1 MPLSTNGNC
10 SKRNWPQPG
19 KFMDLDLNKRYQT
32 LLILWFAL
40 LMSIVLYFVVA
51 LLVVPDAGP
60 GSPPASSNSLVTF
73 ALAALGTF
81 VVVISF
87 AVKRKLLERSVENQ
101 DVTLVQKALVIACA
115 MCEVTALIGL
125 LERFII
131 RNSDY
136 YLLFVVAAIGTALHF
151 PRREQLQAAT
161 YKSSGKSLGG
171 GPTL

>member
-1 MPLSTNGNC
+1 
-10 SKRNWPQPG
+10 
-19 KFMDLDLNKRYQT
+19 MDVDLNKRYQT
-32 LLILWFAL
+32 LLVLWFAL

-51 LLVVPDAGP
+51 LLAVPDPEPNAP
-60 GSPPASSNSLVTF
+60 MAVRSNSLLTF

-131 RNSDY
+131 GNSDY
-136 YLLFVVAAIGTALHF
+136 YLLFIVAAIGTALHF
-151 PRREQLQAAT
+151 PKRGQLEAAT
-161 YKSSGKSLGG
+161 FKSSGISLGG